1 MYSFLPSLI
10 LGFHGC
16 DRDVAE
22 TVLAG
27 KEPLTPSQNDYDWL
41 GHGIYCWEQNPRR
54 ALQYAKLIKN
64 HPERGRTRINKP
76 YVLGVVVQPGYC
88 LNLLEASSLELLK
101 GSYRLLKET
110 ATGSGIGMPRNIPIG
125 KEKDLLIRKLD
136 CAVIEALHQ
145 YNIEKNI
152 SGFDTVRG
160 VFLEGRDLYPNAGF
174 KRKNHIQ
181 ICVRNPNCI
190 KGYFRVR
197 DFDAKHT
204 RP

>member
-16 DRDVAE
+16 DREVAE

-27 KEPLTPSQNDYDWL
+27 KLPLLPSQNDYDWL
-41 GHGIYCWEQNPRR
+41 GHGIYFWEQNPRR
-54 ALQYAKLIKN
+54 AFQYAKLIKN
-64 HPERGRTRINKP
+64 HPERGRTRITKP
-76 YVLGVVVQPGYC
+76 FVLGVAIQPGYC

-101 GSYRLLKET
+101 GSYRLLRAT
-110 ATGSGIGMPRNIPIG
+110 TTGSGTKMPKNIPIG

-145 YNIEKNI
+145 YRKDRNIPA
-152 SGFDTVRG
+152 FDSVRG
-160 VFLEGRDLYPNAGF
+160 VFLEGKDLYPNAGF

-181 ICVRNPNCI
+181 ICIRNPNCI

-197 DFDAKHT
+197 DFDSGYS